1 MERNS
6 NHGSGRR
13 GGNKPKR
20 FEAKS
25 SRTVQDGL
33 LMLREDGANI
43 MEWLNAMSTFLQEK
57 FGSLGEFVETDSY
70 PIRSSITMEELM
82 SRFPDFE
89 SKDLRKL
96 YMDAAAELLKQ
107 ERKDKEEKHEIFSI
121 LQQAVTTEGWNRV
134 KARTGFEAARG
145 ARDPNALLKLI
156 KTEHSLKM
164 NNVSD
169 GEARYIAETRYN
181 RIRQVAGMSLA
192 EYSDAFHMAVKNME
206 TLNCDEKP
214 SESRQA
220 RHFLM
225 KLDRDRYEDYM
236 RDTINLDRN
245 GTKDFPTTIQQ
256 VMDEARMHLPTTKN
270 KGNRD
275 LGTPMVYVGLSDE
288 QLKKPC
294 ANCKQLGHWARECP
308 EEDRRK
314 LIQEDNNDAASEEN
328 DVKEDKARSGS
339 KKKGNGGYKKKQ
351 AFRTRADSYD
361 DFDDIFGFHVN
372 SKNKKSGAISEQ
384 DPRLVCIDSFANMS
398 FVSNSAL
405 LRNLRGKPLE
415 VNGFHG
421 KGTAETVGTFPGF
434 GEAVH
439 APEAGANGLALCE
452 IEERYKVTY
461 VQRVH
466 YLASRH

>member
-13 GGNKPKR
+13 GGSKPKR

-181 RIRQVAGMSLA
+181 LVR
-192 EYSDAFHMAVKNME
+192 Y
-206 TLNCDEKP
+206 P
-214 SESRQA
+214 SKTHVLCAS
-220 RHFLM
+220 
-225 KLDRDRYEDYM
+225 
-236 RDTINLDRN
+236 T
-245 GTKDFPTTIQQ
+245 
-256 VMDEARMHLPTTKN
+256 HLRTCLSFRTQPC
-270 KGNRD
+270 
-275 LGTPMVYVGLSDE
+275 YV
-288 QLKKPC
+288 
-294 ANCKQLGHWARECP
+294 
-308 EEDRRK
+308 
-314 LIQEDNNDAASEEN
+314 ISEESQW
-328 DVKEDKARSGS
+328 R
-339 KKKGNGGYKKKQ
+339 
-351 AFRTRADSYD
+351 
-361 DFDDIFGFHVN
+361 
-372 SKNKKSGAISEQ
+372 
-384 DPRLVCIDSFANMS
+384 
-398 FVSNSAL
+398 
-405 LRNLRGKPLE
+405 
-415 VNGFHG
+415 
-421 KGTAETVGTFPGF
+421 
-434 GEAVH
+434 
-439 APEAGANGLALCE
+439 
-452 IEERYKVTY
+452 
-461 VQRVH
+461 
-466 YLASRH
+466 